1 MMEASLLVLAGG
13 RGSRMGRPKA
23 WLEAGDTILLRHVAG
38 RLAPDF
44 QEVLVAFAEPEQME
58 QPVPYRI
65 VFDRIP
71 NAGPL
76 AGLEAGLAAA
86 RHDVVFTIACD
97 MPYVELSTARLAV
110 AAARTCDAAIP
121 RHDGRAEP
129 ACGAYRKRSIAAITA
144 ALQAGRLKL
153 TEVVESLD
161 VTWLEDLDPAQ
172 FRSLNTPADLDRFH
186 AGFPTRR

>member
-1 MMEASLLVLAGG
+1 MEASLLVLAGG

-23 WLEAGDTILLRHVAG
+23 WLEVGDTILLRYVAG

-44 QEVLVAFAEPEQME
+44 EEVIVAFAEPEQME

-86 RHDVVFTIACD
+86 RHDVVFAIACD

-110 AAARTCDAAIP
+110 AAARTCGAAIP
-121 RHDGRAEP
+121 RHDGQVEP
-129 ACGAYRKRSIAAITA
+129 ACGAYRKRSLAAITE
-144 ALQAGRLKL
+144 ALQTGRLKL
-153 TEVVESLD
+153 TEVAESLD

-172 FRSLNTPADLDRFH
+172 FGSLNTPADLARFH
-186 AGFPTRR
+186 ADFPTRR